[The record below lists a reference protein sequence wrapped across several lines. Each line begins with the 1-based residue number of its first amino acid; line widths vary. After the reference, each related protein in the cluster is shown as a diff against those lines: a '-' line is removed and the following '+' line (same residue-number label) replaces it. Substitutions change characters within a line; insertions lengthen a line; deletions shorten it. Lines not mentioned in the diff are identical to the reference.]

1 MAKSID
7 TDIFMQTHSMIDC
20 RRMAARITPKA
31 CVNYQKNNDTLAC
44 VGCYRCA
51 PGEIGRAIRWWEH
64 VHARMD
70 VLKEL

>member
-20 RRMAARITPKA
+20 GRMAARITAEA
-31 CVNYQKNNDTLAC
+31 CDNYQKNNDALAC
-44 VGCYRCA
+44 VGCNRCA

-64 VHARMD
+64 VHTRIEL
-70 VLKEL
+70 LKEL